1 MRSSNSFCEI
11 FTALTPSARRRI
23 IEEILS
29 LGYAVKDVA
38 YLMGVS
44 PSAVSRYIHGTLTPS
59 PNSLCRLLMGVE
71 DDIRDKLLITTIGE
85 FWKTL
90 RQALE
95 YIKNEVYLKEAIE
108 YLADEI
114 SRLIEKLHR

>member
-1 MRSSNSFCEI
+1 MS
-11 FTALTPSARRRI
+11 
-23 IEEILS
+23 
-29 LGYAVKDVA
+29 
-38 YLMGVS
+38 VS
-44 PSAVSRYIHGTLTPS
+44 PSAVSRYVHGTLAPS
-59 PNSLCRLLMGVE
+59 PNSLCRLLMGIE
-71 DDIRDKLLITTIGE
+71 DDIRDKLLIITIGE